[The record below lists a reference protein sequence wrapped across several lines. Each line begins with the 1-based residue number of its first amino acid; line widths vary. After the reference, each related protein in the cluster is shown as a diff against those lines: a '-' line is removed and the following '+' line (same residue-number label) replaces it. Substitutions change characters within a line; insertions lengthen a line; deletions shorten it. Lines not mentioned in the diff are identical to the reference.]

1 MMDVLSGVLTGSS
14 FATGGRGPQQAERRS
29 GCGHLFLAIDVAAV
43 ADPGEFGARMERLI
57 AEMKAV
63 PLAAGFEEILY
74 PGELEDRSRTRLEHE
89 GVELPAKTVEALEQ
103 LAAETGV
110 ALAIER

>member
-1 MMDVLSGVLTGSS
+1 
-14 FATGGRGPQQAERRS
+14 
-29 GCGHLFLAIDVAAV
+29 
-43 ADPGEFGARMERLI
+43 MERLI

-74 PGELEDRSRTRLEHE
+74 PGELEDRSRTRLERE